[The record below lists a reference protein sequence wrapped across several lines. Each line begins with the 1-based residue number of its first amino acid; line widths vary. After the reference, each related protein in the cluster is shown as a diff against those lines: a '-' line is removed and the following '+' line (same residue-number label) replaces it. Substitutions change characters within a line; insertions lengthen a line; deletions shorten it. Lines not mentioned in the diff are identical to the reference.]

1 MTTKKFK
8 RHPVYR
14 HLQIRE
20 DGCEFKYL
28 GEVIDIIDH
37 EPREGS
43 VLKAVSVRGV
53 RLSVPKLILETFGP
67 EKPEGRHYA
76 QYKDGNIE
84 NINPSNL
91 YWAKS
96 PKLSAKK
103 KLENSGAV
111 SKLLDKDLPLIYI
124 KNKVHGVAKSKLA
137 EEYNVSSA
145 SILRAIRRYEKF
157 LKENP
162 NEGKRK

>member
-1 MTTKKFK
+1 MTTKNFK

-28 GEVIDIIDH
+28 SEVIDIIDH
-37 EPREGS
+37 EPRKGS
-43 VLKAVSVRGV
+43 ILKVVSIRGV

-67 EKPEGRHYA
+67 EKPEGRYYA

-84 NINPSNL
+84 NIRPENL

-103 KLENSGAV
+103 KLENSGVV
-111 SKLLDKDLPLIYI
+111 SKLLDKDLPIIYI
-124 KNKVHGVAKSKLA
+124 KNKVKLVPKSKLA
-137 EEYNVSSA
+137 KEYNVSST
-145 SILRAIRRYEKF
+145 SIARAIRRYEKF